1 MGLGL
6 KIIWNG
12 KFVFPYFIEWFSLFT
27 QKQNQSFLVLS
38 VYYFKKF
45 FVYAVVNFNLPT
57 EQQGLTRNSMDFA
70 RYKIIYFP
78 VDAMLSFTSSL
89 IVLSLLFT
97 CDVTLT
103 LTLTLT
109 LISLLLEGTI
119 FVSNFVQFHV
129 FFNLK
134 SLINWW
140 MGVYFIFSQ
149 SFLIVSKYKIN
160 CSENVNTLFIL
171 YWVSLY

>member
-103 LTLTLT
+103 LTLTL
-109 LISLLLEGTI
+109 ISLLLEGTI

-129 FFNLK
+129 FFQLEIVNQLMDGCLFYLLAK
-134 SLINWW
+134 
-140 MGVYFIFSQ
+140 FSH
-149 SFLIVSKYKIN
+149 SFKI
-160 CSENVNTLFIL
+160 
-171 YWVSLY
+171 

>member
-1 MGLGL
+1 MGL

-78 VDAMLSFTSSL
+78 VDAMLSLLYFVADSAKPL
-89 IVLSLLFT
+89 IYVWR
-97 CDVTLT
+97 
-103 LTLTLT
+103 
-109 LISLLLEGTI
+109 
-119 FVSNFVQFHV
+119 HV
-129 FFNLK
+129 
-134 SLINWW
+134 
-140 MGVYFIFSQ
+140 
-149 SFLIVSKYKIN
+149 
-160 CSENVNTLFIL
+160 NVNVNVNLLAFGRNDFCFQFCSISRFFQLEIVNQLMDGCLFYLLAKFSHSFKI
-171 YWVSLY
+171 

>member
-1 MGLGL
+1 LGL

-12 KFVFPYFIEWFSLFT
+12 KFVFHYFIEWFSLFT

-103 LTLTLT
+103 LTLTL
-109 LISLLLEGTI
+109 ISLLLEGTI

-129 FFNLK
+129 FFQLEIVNQLMDGCLFYLLAK
-134 SLINWW
+134 
-140 MGVYFIFSQ
+140 FSH
-149 SFLIVSKYKIN
+149 SFKI
-160 CSENVNTLFIL
+160 
-171 YWVSLY
+171 